1 MVYLVYIS
9 ATDTWFFLLSF
20 LLSMISMISYD
31 KPISSLQVAALDRMD
46 PDAAAAIGLLPQF
59 GSAVP
64 FDAPLQ
70 IRHAVTGLYVR
81 YYIINRLM

>member
-1 MVYLVYIS
+1 MFPPVSSSFDIYENL
-9 ATDTWFFLLSF
+9 FLLF
-20 LLSMISMISYD
+20 I
-31 KPISSLQVAALDRMD
+31 KVAALDRMD

-59 GSAVP
+59 GSALP

-81 YYIINRLM
+81 C

>member
-20 LLSMISMISYD
+20 LLSTISFD